1 MLSYPTPAFAGRS
14 IDDVV
19 AASREYVGKRYQR
32 HRHRGRARPAPPA
45 HTSARDAS
53 PPSRRRRRAG
63 DHASRQV
70 HLLLRP
76 AAPRGGPHLGGGR
89 RPLRWRRERALER
102 DDPRAHPW
110 SPPSWGPP
118 PSRLPSNP
126 TPPTATTNTTA
137 DDAPH
142 PHPSPRPRPRPRPPR
157 VRRLHPHP
165 RPRPARPARVWP
177 RPRASPRLP
186 RLPSRARPRY
196 QRRSR
201 PSGRHPRRPT
211 QPHVVLL
218 AHVPRGAVR
227 SPAPPLDSPRG
238 ANG

>member
-19 AASREYVGKRYQR
+19 AASREYVGNRYQR

-102 DDPRAHPW
+102 DDPRAPSLVPAVVGP
-110 SPPSWGPP
+110 SPRRASPQTPP
-118 PSRLPSNP
+118 LRPRRQTPP
-126 TPPTATTNTTA
+126 RTTPPTPT
-137 DDAPH
+137 
-142 PHPSPRPRPRPRPPR
+142 PSPRPRPRPRPPR

-218 AHVPRGAVR
+218 AHVPRGAVH
-227 SPAPPLDSPRG
+227 
-238 ANG
+238 